1 MKKIRKYHLDIGLIV
16 AIVLPGIFAFDKSKN
31 DSSDLFLRFIAISM
45 LILIFWTI
53 TFVLVDFKK
62 ASAGKSPKIISN
74 RYLQMLLTVIA
85 CYAVYILLGL
95 IFRSSTLLAAV
106 SGEGLYSLN
115 AWFYL
120 SFRIILFVAMFIVI
134 KYLFDS
140 NEEKQQ
146 VSMENEVLKRENLNA
161 LHETLK
167 QQVNPHFLFN
177 SLNTLKSL
185 IKRDPT
191 QAINFTGELA
201 SVYRY
206 MLLHAN
212 RQKVLLSEEIDFLK
226 SYLFLLKIRFGDAIF
241 TQIDVPE
248 AFSGSMMPPNTL
260 QLLIEN
266 AVKHNSLSHHRPL
279 YISIF
284 VQGKFL
290 IVRNNLQE
298 KEAAHS
304 SSHIGLNNIN
314 SRYLLHHGEEIIIEK
329 TAQYFQVSLPILK
342 QYPNE
347 HSDY

>member
-1 MKKIRKYHLDIGLIV
+1 MKKIRKYHLHIGLVV
-16 AIVLPGIFAFDKSKN
+16 ALVLPGIFAFDKTRN
-31 DSSDLFLRFIAISM
+31 GSSDIFLRFISISV
-45 LILIFWTI
+45 LILIFWTLA
-53 TFVLVDFKK
+53 FVLVDFKK
-62 ASAGKSPKIISN
+62 PSMNKSKQMISN
-74 RYLQMLLTVIA
+74 RYLQILLTIA
-85 CYAVYILLGL
+85 SCFAVYVLIGLLFKPSML
-95 IFRSSTLLAAV
+95 MISV
-106 SGEGLYSLN
+106 SGEAFYSSA

-120 SFRIILFVAMFIVI
+120 TFRILLFVALFLII

-146 VSMENEVLKRENLNA
+146 VRMENEVLKRENLNA

-185 IKRDPT
+185 IKRDPA
-191 QAINFTGELA
+191 QATHFTEQLA

-206 MLLHAN
+206 MLMHGN
-212 RQKVLLSEEIDFLK
+212 KQKVRLSEEIDFLK
-226 SYLFLLKIRFGDAIF
+226 SYLYLLKIRFGDAIF

-248 AFSGSMMPPNTL
+248 AFSNCMMPPNTL

-266 AVKHNSLSHHRPL
+266 TVKHNTLSLHKPL

-284 VQGKFL
+284 IKDDFL

-298 KEAAHS
+298 KEASFS

-314 SRYLLHHGEEIIIEK
+314 SRYLLHHGKEIIIEK
-329 TAQYFQVSLPILK
+329 TDQFFQVSLPIIM
-342 QYPNE
+342 QYQNE
-347 HSDY
+347 YSDY